1 MEIMELNGI
10 GDRIAAALTGLDA
23 GARWKL
29 ELSGSLH
36 SIRIKNAAVPYEAL
50 VIAPPPSKATPR
62 LRISGVYPPIGG
74 MRPYIQGLM
83 VGPINVSATKDA
95 AQAAQDIYR
104 RLLPQ
109 YRKDLAAYKDAARA
123 EKAFQDGR
131 IDLARTLNRIMGSE
145 WTPGPNFSMTEGT
158 PVAQLKYP
166 YGPLAPLV
174 NKLTATVQSETSIEI
189 RLDVCTPEVAK
200 TLMSAIMST
209 LTDLADNQ
217 EEPPTEAIPDQSYR
231 EAARAAYESEI
242 EIDSNA
248 EVSRGDD
255 DGAFVAAWLW
265 VSNEA
270 AEDAR
275 DNNNRDGRA

>member
-23 GARWKL
+23 GAQWKL
-29 ELSGSLH
+29 ELSDSLH
-36 SIRIKNAAVPYEAL
+36 SIRIKNAAVPYEAI
-50 VIAPPPSKATPR
+50 VIAPPPSKATPK
-62 LRISGVYPPIGG
+62 LRISGLYPLIGG
-74 MRPYIQGLM
+74 IRPYIQGPM
-83 VGPINVSATKDA
+83 AGPINVSATKDA

-109 YRKDLAAYKDAARA
+109 YRKDLAAYVNAARA

-158 PVAQLKYP
+158 PVAKLKYP

-189 RLDVCTPEVAK
+189 RLDVCTPEAAK
-200 TLMSAIMST
+200 TLMAAIMST
-209 LTDLADNQ
+209 LTGLADNQ
-217 EEPPTEAIPDQSYR
+217 EEPVTDAIPDQAYKD
-231 EAARAAYESEI
+231 AARACYDSEI

-255 DGAFVAAWLW
+255 AGAYVAAWLW
-265 VSNEA
+265 VTTDE
-270 AEDAR
+270 AEDAMV
-275 DNNNRDGRA
+275 NNTKDGRT